1 MEARQADAAGYFSLP
16 WAGTFIEA
24 PTSASTFRALT
35 TISLPFGRDF
45 H

>member
-24 PTSASTFRALT
+24 CGWVGCMIAAP
-35 TISLPFGRDF
+35 
-45 H
+45 